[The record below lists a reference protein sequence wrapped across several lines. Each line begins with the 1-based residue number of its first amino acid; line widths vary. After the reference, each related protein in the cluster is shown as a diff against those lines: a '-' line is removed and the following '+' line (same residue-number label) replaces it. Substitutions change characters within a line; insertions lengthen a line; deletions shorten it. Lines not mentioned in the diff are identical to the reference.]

1 MSQPSSSSPGHGHGP
16 KGHETHG
23 HDTHGHKAPAPGT
36 NPVLAWLESRVGYTE
51 LIKMMLDEPVPG
63 GARWWYVFGSVLTFI
78 LTLQLLTGILL
89 ASFYS
94 PSSTTAWASVAFIQD
109 QMTMG
114 WFVRGLHSMGASAMV
129 VMTCIHLAQV
139 LIFGAYKAPR
149 EMNWIVGVLMMG
161 LVLAFS
167 LTGYLLPWDQ
177 KGYWATQVATSIIG
191 TTPVLGPPLKKLLQG
206 GSLYGNYTLS
216 HFFVLHT
223 YVLPGSIIAL
233 LGLHLYLFRRHGVTP
248 KWDQSREQI
257 ARQTQPFWPDQL
269 FRDIVACAAVFI
281 VIVFL
286 VIRSHGAEL
295 ESPADPSSSYL
306 ARPEWY
312 FLPLFQLLKYFEGPL
327 EVIGTMVLPGL
338 AGALLVGLPF
348 IDRSP
353 TRDPARRW
361 PVILGGVVGFSVVIM
376 LGLLA
381 TSHDRRDPT
390 VLKQRVEAL
399 EKSDTA
405 RRLALQGVTAQGGVA
420 VFQNDPFFRA
430 REIWDE
436 RCAGCHSLAG
446 TGGDKGPD
454 FADYNSR
461 NWISGFLTDPAG
473 KLFMGPAQLDKGM
486 RPVEGTPDE
495 IKALT
500 EFVYSQSGAADSNAA
515 LAQQGKEL
523 FTSKDCDSCHDLDG
537 TSGNAGPNLKGRG
550 SLPYVISVITDA
562 SAPTLFNTKNKM
574 PRFAGR
580 LSPQDIETMARFV
593 LSQKK

>member
-1 MSQPSSSSPGHGHGP
+1 MSHPSSGHSGHPHSGHGAG
-16 KGHETHG
+16 GHEPPS
-23 HDTHGHKAPAPGT
+23 DPNANKI
-36 NPVLAWLESRVGYTE
+36 LAWLESRVGYTG
-51 LIKMMLDEPVPG
+51 LIKMMLEEPVPG

-114 WFVRGLHSMGASAMV
+114 WFIRGLHSMGASAMV

-191 TTPVLGPPLKKLLQG
+191 TSPVVGPALKRLLQG
-206 GSLYGNYTLS
+206 GSLYGNYTLT
-216 HFFVLHT
+216 HFFTLHT
-223 YVLPGSIIAL
+223 YVLPAGMIGL
-233 LGLHLYLFRRHGVTP
+233 LVGHIYLFRRHGVTP
-248 KWDQSREQI
+248 RWNLSREQL
-257 ARQTQPFWPDQL
+257 AKKTQPFWPDQL
-269 FRDIVACAAVFI
+269 FLDVMACAAVFI
-281 VIVFL
+281 AIVFL
-286 VIRSHGAEL
+286 VVRSHGAEL
-295 ESPADPSSSYL
+295 ESPADPSSSYV

-327 EVIGTMVLPGL
+327 EVIGTMVLPGI

-348 IDRSP
+348 IDRSA
-353 TRDPARRW
+353 TRDPGKRW
-361 PVILGGVVGFSVVIM
+361 PFLLGGAMGFAIVIM

-381 TSHDRRDPT
+381 TKRDRGDPT
-390 VLKQRVEAL
+390 FLKQRIEAL

-405 RRLALQGVTAQGGVA
+405 RKLALQGVPPAGGVA
-420 VFQNDPFFRA
+420 VFQNDPFFHA
-430 REIWDE
+430 REIWAE

-454 FADYNSR
+454 FSDYGSR
-461 NWISGFLTDPAG
+461 AWISGFLTDPNG
-473 KLFMGPAQLDKGM
+473 KMYMGPAAIEKGM
-486 RPVEGTPDE
+486 KPVEGTPDE

-500 EFVYSQSGAADSNAA
+500 EFVYGQTGASDVDAK
-515 LAQQGKEL
+515 LAQQGQAL
-523 FTSKDCDSCHDLDG
+523 FSTKDCDSCHDIDG
-537 TSGNAGPNLKGRG
+537 TSGNTGPNLKGRG
-550 SLPYVISVITDA
+550 SLPYVINVITDA
-562 SAPTLFNTKNKM
+562 SQPTLFNAKNKM
-574 PRFAGR
+574 PHFAGR
-580 LSPQDIETMARFV
+580 LSPQEIETMAKFV
-593 LSQKK
+593 IAQKK

>member
-1 MSQPSSSSPGHGHGP
+1 MSHPSHSGHSPAGHSPAGHGHG
-16 KGHETHG
+16 T
-23 HDTHGHKAPAPGT
+23 DAPPPSG
-36 NPVLAWLESRVGYTE
+36 NKVLAWLESRTGYTG

-63 GARWWYVFGSVLTFI
+63 GARWWYVFGSVVTFI

-114 WFVRGLHSMGASAMV
+114 WFIRGLHSMGASAMV

-139 LIFGAYKAPR
+139 LTFGAYKAPR

-191 TTPVLGPPLKKLLQG
+191 TSPIVGPALKRLLQG

-216 HFFVLHT
+216 HFYALHT
-223 YVLPGSIIAL
+223 YVLPGAILGL
-233 LGLHLYLFRRHGVTP
+233 LGFHIYLFRRHGVTP
-248 KWDQSREQI
+248 RWNLSREQLVKK
-257 ARQTQPFWPDQL
+257 TQPFWPDQL
-269 FRDIVACAAVFI
+269 FLDISACAAVFL

-286 VIRSHGAEL
+286 VVRSHGAEL
-295 ESPADPSSSYL
+295 ESPADPSSSYV

-327 EVIGTMVLPGL
+327 EVVGTMVLPGI

-348 IDRSP
+348 IDRST
-353 TRDPARRW
+353 TRDPGKRW
-361 PVILGGVVGFSVVIM
+361 PFLLGGALGGSIVVM

-381 TSHDRRDPT
+381 TKHDRADPNF
-390 VLKQRVEAL
+390 LKQRIEAL

-405 RRLALQGVTAQGGVA
+405 RHLALQGVPAQGGVA
-420 VFQNDPFFRA
+420 VFQNDPFYHA
-430 REIWDE
+430 HEIWTE
-436 RCAGCHSLAG
+436 RCGGCHSLAG

-461 NWISGFLTDPAG
+461 AWISGFLADPSG
-473 KLFMGPAQLDKGM
+473 KTFMGPAMIEKGM
-486 RPVEGTPDE
+486 RPVEGTPE
-495 IKALT
+495 EMKALT
-500 EFVYSQSGAADSNAA
+500 EFVYSQTGAADVDAK
-515 LAQQGKEL
+515 LAEQGKAL
-523 FTSKDCDSCHDLDG
+523 LGTKDCDSCHDIDG

-550 SLPYVISVITDA
+550 SLPYVINVITDA
-562 SAPTLFNTKNKM
+562 SQPTLFNTKNKM
-574 PRFAGR
+574 PHFAGR
-580 LSPQDIETMARFV
+580 LTPQEIETMAKFV
-593 LSQKK
+593 IAQKK

>member
-1 MSQPSSSSPGHGHGP
+1 MSQPSSSHGHGA
-16 KGHETHG
+16 HG
-23 HDTHGHKAPAPGT
+23 QEPRAHDSHGREAPPPGS
-36 NPVLAWLESRVGYTE
+36 NKVLAWLESRVGYSE
-51 LIKMMLDEPVPG
+51 LIKALLDEPVPG

-129 VMTCIHLAQV
+129 VLTCIHLGQV
-139 LIFGAYKAPR
+139 LLFGAYKAPR

-191 TTPVLGPPLKKLLQG
+191 TSPVVGPALKRLLQG
-206 GSLYGNYTLS
+206 GSLYGNYTLT
-216 HFFVLHT
+216 HFFTLHT
-223 YVLPGSIIAL
+223 YVLPAAMIGL
-233 LGLHLYLFRRHGVTP
+233 LVGHIYLFRRHGVTP
-248 KWDQSREQI
+248 RWNLSREQL
-257 ARQTQPFWPDQL
+257 AKKTQPFWPDQL
-269 FRDIVACAAVFI
+269 FLDVMACAAVFV

-286 VIRSHGAEL
+286 VVRSHGAEL
-295 ESPADPSSSYL
+295 ESPADPSSSYV

-327 EVIGTMVLPGL
+327 EVIGTMVLPGI

-353 TRDPARRW
+353 TRDPGKRW
-361 PVILGGVVGFSVVIM
+361 QFILGGVFGFAIVIM

-381 TSHDRRDPT
+381 TKHDRDNPDF
-390 VLKQRVEAL
+390 LKQRIEAL
-399 EKSDTA
+399 EKADTA
-405 RRLALQGVTAQGGVA
+405 RKLALQGVPPEGGVA
-420 VFQNDPFFRA
+420 VFQNDPFFHA
-430 REIWDE
+430 REIWAE
-436 RCAGCHSLAG
+436 RCGGCHSLVG
-446 TGGDKGPD
+446 TGGVKGPD

-461 NWISGFLTDPAG
+461 AWISGFLTDPNG
-473 KLFMGPAQLDKGM
+473 KMYMGPAAIEKGM
-486 RPVEGTPDE
+486 KPVDGTPDE

-500 EFVYSQSGAADSNAA
+500 EFVYGQTGASDVDAK
-515 LAQQGKEL
+515 LVQQGQAL
-523 FTSKDCDSCHDLDG
+523 FSSKDCDACHDIDG

-550 SLPYVISVITDA
+550 SLPYVINVITDA
-562 SAPTLFNTKNKM
+562 SHPTLFNTKNKM
-574 PRFAGR
+574 PHFAGR
-580 LSPQDIETMARFV
+580 LSPQEIETMAKFV
-593 LSQKK
+593 IAQKK

>member
-1 MSQPSSSSPGHGHGP
+1 MSQPSSSHGRGP
-16 KGHETHG
+16 HGHETHAHDPQG
-23 HDTHGHKAPAPGT
+23 HQAPPPGSGR
-36 NPVLAWLESRVGYTE
+36 VLAWLESRVGYSE
-51 LIKMMLDEPVPG
+51 LVKLLLEEPVPG

-129 VMTCIHLAQV
+129 VMTCLHLAQV
-139 LIFGAYKAPR
+139 LLFGAYKAPR
-149 EMNWIVGVLMMG
+149 EMNWIIGVLMMG

-191 TTPVLGPPLKKLLQG
+191 TTPVLGTALKKLLQG
-206 GSLYGNYTLS
+206 GSLYGNYTLT
-216 HFFVLHT
+216 HFYTLHT
-223 YVLPGSIIAL
+223 YVLPGSILGL

-248 KWDQSREQI
+248 LWTQSREQLVKK
-257 ARQTQPFWPDQL
+257 TQPFWPDQL
-269 FRDIVACAAVFI
+269 FRDILACAAVFL
-281 VIVFL
+281 VVVFL
-286 VIRSHGAEL
+286 VIRSHGADL
-295 ESPADPSSSYL
+295 ESPADPASSYL

-338 AGALLVGLPF
+338 AGALLIGLPF

-361 PVILGGVVGFSVVIM
+361 PFILGGVVGFSAVVM

-381 TSHDRRDPT
+381 TSHDRRDPI
-390 VLKQRVEAL
+390 VIKQRLEAL
-399 EKSDTA
+399 EKADMA
-405 RRLALQGVTAQGGVA
+405 RKLALQGVPAEGGVA
-420 VFQNDPFFRA
+420 VFHNDPFFRA
-430 REIWDE
+430 REIWEE
-436 RCAGCHSLAG
+436 RCVACHSLTG

-454 FADYNSR
+454 LANYNSR
-461 NWISGFLTDPAG
+461 AWISGFLADPNG
-473 KLFMGPAQLDKGM
+473 RLYMGPARFDKGM
-486 RPVEGTPDE
+486 KPVEGTPEE
-495 IKALT
+495 IQALT
-500 EFVYSQSGAADSNAA
+500 EFVYGQSGAPDTDGAMAKK
-515 LAQQGKEL
+515 GEEL
-523 FTSKDCDSCHDLDG
+523 FHAKDCDACHDIDG
-537 TSGNAGPNLKGRG
+537 TTPNAGPNLKGRG
-550 SLPYVISVITDA
+550 SLLYVVNVITDA
-562 SAPTLFNTKNKM
+562 SQPTLFNTKNKM
-574 PRFAGR
+574 PKFGGR
-580 LSPQDIETMARFV
+580 LSPQEIETMAKFV

>member
-1 MSQPSSSSPGHGHGP
+1 MSQPSSSHGHGHAG
-16 KGHETHG
+16 HG
-23 HDTHGHKAPAPGT
+23 HDTQAHDPQGRQPPSGPTGK
-36 NPVLAWLESRVGYTE
+36 VLAWLESRVGYSE
-51 LIKMMLDEPVPG
+51 LIKMMIDEPVPG

-78 LTLQLLTGILL
+78 LTLQLLTGIML

-114 WFVRGLHSMGASAMV
+114 WFIRGLHSMGASAMV
-129 VMTCIHLAQV
+129 VLTCVHLGQV
-139 LIFGAYKAPR
+139 LLFGAYKAPR

-191 TTPVLGPPLKKLLQG
+191 TSPVVGPALKRLLQG
-206 GSLYGNYTLS
+206 GSLYGNYTLT
-216 HFFVLHT
+216 HFFTLHT
-223 YVLPGSIIAL
+223 YVLPGAILGL

-248 KWDQSREQI
+248 LWTQSREQLVKK
-257 ARQTQPFWPDQL
+257 TQPFWPDQL
-269 FRDIVACAAVFI
+269 FKDVVACCAVFI

-327 EVIGTMVLPGL
+327 EVVGTMVLPGL

-348 IDRSP
+348 FDRSA

-361 PVILGGVVGFSVVIM
+361 PYILGGVVGFSVVVM

-381 TSHDRRDPT
+381 TSHDRRDPF
-390 VLKQRVEAL
+390 VLKQRIEAL
-399 EKSDTA
+399 EKADTA
-405 RRLALQGVTAQGGVA
+405 RRLALQGVPPEGGVF
-420 VFQNDPFFRA
+420 VFQNDPFFHA

-436 RCAGCHSLAG
+436 RCSGCHSLVG

-454 FADYNSR
+454 MANYNSR
-461 NWISGFLTDPAG
+461 DWISGFLTDPNG
-473 KLFMGPAQLDKGM
+473 KLYMGPAQIDKGM

-500 EFVYSQSGAADSNAA
+500 EFVYGQSGAADTNAA

-523 FTSKDCDSCHDLDG
+523 FSSKDCDSCHDVDG
-537 TSGNAGPNLKGRG
+537 TSKNAGPNLKDRG
-550 SLPYVISVITDA
+550 SLSYVVNVITDA
-562 SAPTLFNTKNKM
+562 SQPTLFNSKNKM
-574 PRFAGR
+574 PKFAGR
-580 LSPQDIETMARFV
+580 LSPQEIETMAKFV

>member
-1 MSQPSSSSPGHGHGP
+1 MSNPSHGHGP
-16 KGHETHG
+16 SGHGSSGHSHGSPGHPPETG
-23 HDTHGHKAPAPGT
+23 AQK
-36 NPVLAWLESRVGYTE
+36 VLAWLESRTGYSGI
-51 LIKMMLDEPVPG
+51 IKMLIDEPVPG

-114 WFVRGLHSMGASAMV
+114 WFIRGLHSMGASAMV
-129 VMTCIHLAQV
+129 VLTCIHLAQV

-161 LVLAFS
+161 MVLAFA

-191 TTPVLGPPLKKLLQG
+191 TSPVIGTLLQG
-206 GSLYGNYTLS
+206 GSLYGNYTLT
-216 HFFVLHT
+216 HFYTLHT
-223 YVLPGSIIAL
+223 YVLPGAIIGL
-233 LGLHLYLFRRHGVTP
+233 LLFHLYLFRRHGVTP
-248 KWDQSREQI
+248 RWNLSRETL
-257 ARQTQPFWPDQL
+257 AKKTEPFWPDQL
-269 FRDIVACAAVFI
+269 FRDVVACAAVFI

-286 VIRSHGAEL
+286 VVRSHGAEL
-295 ESPADPSSSYL
+295 ESPADPSSSYV

-327 EVIGTMVLPGL
+327 EVIGTMVLPGI

-353 TRDPARRW
+353 TRDPAKRW
-361 PVILGGVVGFSVVIM
+361 PVILGGAVGFSLVIM

-381 TSHDRRDPT
+381 TRRDRNDPT
-390 VLKQRVEAL
+390 FLKQRVEAL
-399 EKSDTA
+399 EKSETA
-405 RRLALQGVTAQGGVA
+405 RKLALQGVPAQGGVA
-420 VFQNDPFFRA
+420 VFQNDPFFHA
-430 REIWDE
+430 REIWAE
-436 RCAGCHSLAG
+436 RCVGCHSLVG

-461 NWISGFLTDPAG
+461 AWISGFLTDPGG
-473 KLFMGPAQLDKGM
+473 KLYMGPAQIEKGM
-486 RPVEGTPDE
+486 KPVEGTPEE

-500 EFVYSQSGAADSNAA
+500 EFVYSQSGAPDVDAA
-515 LAQQGKEL
+515 LAQQGQAA
-523 FTSKDCDSCHDLDG
+523 FAAKDCDACHEIDG
-537 TSGNAGPNLKGRG
+537 TGTNAGPNLKGRG
-550 SLPYVISVITDA
+550 SLPYVINVITDA
-562 SAPTLFNTKNKM
+562 SQPTLFNVKNKM
-574 PRFAGR
+574 PKFAGR
-580 LSPQDIETMARFV
+580 LSPQEIETMAKFV

>member
-1 MSQPSSSSPGHGHGP
+1 MSQPSHSGHSPAGHSHGHGHGS
-16 KGHETHG
+16 HSQ
-23 HDTHGHKAPAPGT
+23 GT
-36 NPVLAWLESRVGYTE
+36 GNKVLDWLESRIGYTG
-51 LIKMMLDEPVPG
+51 LIKMMIDEPVPG
-63 GARWWYVFGSVLTFI
+63 GARWWYVFGSVVTFI

-149 EMNWIVGVLMMG
+149 EMNWIVGVLMFG

-191 TTPVLGPPLKKLLQG
+191 TSPIIGPALKTLLQG

-216 HFFVLHT
+216 HFYALHT
-223 YVLPGSIIAL
+223 YVLPGAILGL
-233 LGLHLYLFRRHGVTP
+233 LGFHIYLFRRHGVTP
-248 KWDQSREQI
+248 RWNLSREELTKK
-257 ARQTQPFWPDQL
+257 TQPFWPDQL
-269 FRDIVACAAVFI
+269 FLDVAACAAVFI

-286 VIRSHGAEL
+286 VVRSHGAEL
-295 ESPADPSSSYL
+295 EAPADPSSSYV

-327 EVIGTMVLPGL
+327 EVVGTMVLPGI

-353 TRDPARRW
+353 TRDPGKRW
-361 PVILGGVVGFSVVIM
+361 PFLMGGALGGAIVVM
-376 LGLLA
+376 LGLAA
-381 TSHDRRDPT
+381 TRHDRANPDF
-390 VLKQRVEAL
+390 LKQRLESL
-399 EKSDTA
+399 EKAETA
-405 RRLALQGVTAQGGVA
+405 RHLALQGVPAQGGVA
-420 VFQNDPFFRA
+420 VFQNDPFFHA
-430 REIWDE
+430 REIWAE
-436 RCAGCHSLAG
+436 RCEGCHSLAG
-446 TGGDKGPD
+446 TGGAKGPD

-461 NWISGFLTDPAG
+461 AWISGFLADPSG
-473 KLFMGPAQLDKGM
+473 KTFMGPAMIEKPM
-486 RPVEGTPDE
+486 RPVEGTPE
-495 IKALT
+495 EMKALT
-500 EFVYSQSGAADSNAA
+500 EFVYSQSGAADVDAK
-515 LAQQGKEL
+515 LAEQGKAL
-523 FTSKDCDSCHDLDG
+523 FGTKDCDSCHETDG
-537 TSGNAGPNLKGRG
+537 TTGNTGPNLKGRG
-550 SLPYVISVITDA
+550 SLSYVISVITDA
-562 SAPTLFNTKNKM
+562 SQPTLFGAKNKM

-580 LSPQDIETMARFV
+580 LSPQEIETMAKFV
-593 LSQKK
+593 MSQKK